1 MVRREYLFCT
11 LRFRFLCDFHFFF
24 VRRCTM
30 CVRRLCVIFVISTLF
45 LHQLDRFS
53 FLVLVLIRTLFDYW
67 CVSGRVEGSFST
79 LRVQFLSEFRFFCV
93 NRCNICMCKFFW
105 HFCEFC
111 LFFVPAKS
119 TFVVLRVKPLPF
131 GLVVHRFCSSVA
143 RFCPRFWQF

>member
-1 MVRREYLFCT
+1 MCEKIVCY
-11 LRFRFLCDFHFFF
+11 FRDLNF
-24 VRRCTM
+24 VFAPARS
-30 CVRRLCVIFVISTLF
+30 IFMFGVGP
-45 LHQLDRFS
+45 DP
-53 FLVLVLIRTLFDYW
+53 DYW
-67 CVSGRVEGSFST
+67 CVSGLVEGSFST

-93 NRCNICMCKFFW
+93 NRCNICMCKFFC

-143 RFCPRFWQF
+143 RFCPRF